1 MAATAPSPWL
11 NLAKT
16 APNPV
21 LGGETLLKNKPDL
34 SAGSCEGSES
44 PDDETELTRLFHE
57 LQDVGRGP
65 IASPDI
71 SLGDAIVKNIH
82 S

>member
-1 MAATAPSPWL
+1 MAATAPAPWL
-11 NLAKT
+11 NLAKMI
-16 APNPV
+16 
-21 LGGETLLKNKPDL
+21 L
-34 SAGSCEGSES
+34 
-44 PDDETELTRLFHE
+44 TELTRLIHE

-82 S
+82 FQAVNNGHVQEFIDIGVIWEYKITWHLIL

>member
-16 APNPV
+16 ARNSFLQENP
-21 LGGETLLKNKPDL
+21 LSKNKTGL
-34 SAGSCEGSES
+34 SAGSSEGSES
-44 PDDETELTRLFHE
+44 PDDETELTRLIHE